1 MTLFRL
7 FFLLSICLLL
17 FFSRAISSVPHFF
30 VDQQD
35 TSLRRKIVAKRDSG
49 VMDTALVVR
58 RKLSAVDKMAEKQ
71 AAYKSIYF
79 WGEIKNMVTL
89 PHQGGLAVNLNKLYN
104 LFSRQGRASRRLQK
118 QFEQEFEQ
126 DQILAYWNT
135 LSESYTPLTGDSLA
149 KFRIYYQ
156 PTLKWLKKSDHYDR
170 IAYVQYSLKNYLDSV
185 TIIHQRL
192 SLPRMEGLQP

>member
-58 RKLSAVDKMAEKQ
+58 RKLSAADKMAEKQ